1 MLFRSPVVDWKVS
14 SATQVT
20 LGYQYF
26 NNETTSDN
34 IGLIAYGNRPLAGPV
49 SVNNVLQNFP
59 IVRNLG
65 EPTDYYNGAQHV
77 VNAHLSHLFS
87 PHVQLNAMFNLAAT
101 DQSAGGSYADFTT
114 DEDVRLG
121 ILNRLSENSLIGRK
135 AVTHLLT
142 YGFEADLLAQVHALG
157 VSHNLLLG
165 ADYYRE
171 SDYQICCDINGLLLD
186 NISIFAPVH
195 GVTVG
200 PVNPSTAFTIYGTPN
215 WYGVYLQDQ
224 VSLRDRLFLLGG
236 LRYDLARDHV
246 SSIYGI
252 GNSSDHRITPRVGVL
267 WQAKKWL
274 SLYGSYVENFGAAN
288 RDLVDRNNMPLPA
301 ETAQQWEVG
310 IKSVFRKRVIGTLAY
325 YDLTKQNLATPD
337 PLYPQDGH
345 HALAIGEAR
354 SRGVELDI
362 SGAITTRLNL
372 LVAYAYTNARIVSE
386 TSFATAGNRMSGV
399 PKNGGRIW
407 ATYSLLN
414 EPRRLTLGAGFTA
427 RSARE
432 GDMMNDFV
440 LPGYATCDLMGGYTF
455 ALRKSSLDLQMNVSN
470 LLNRTYFDASGPFTR
485 SHIAPGTPTAVI
497 SSLRFNF

>member
-1 MLFRSPVVDWKVS
+1 M
-14 SATQVT
+14 
-20 LGYQYF
+20 
-26 NNETTSDN
+26 
-34 IGLIAYGNRPLAGPV
+34 
-49 SVNNVLQNFP
+49 
-59 IVRNLG
+59 
-65 EPTDYYNGAQHV
+65 
-77 VNAHLSHLFS
+77 
-87 PHVQLNAMFNLAAT
+87 
-101 DQSAGGSYADFTT
+101 
-114 DEDVRLG
+114 
-121 ILNRLSENSLIGRK
+121 
-135 AVTHLLT
+135 
-142 YGFEADLLAQVHALG
+142 
-157 VSHNLLLG
+157 
-165 ADYYRE
+165 
-171 SDYQICCDINGLLLD
+171 
-186 NISIFAPVH
+186 
-195 GVTVG
+195 TVG